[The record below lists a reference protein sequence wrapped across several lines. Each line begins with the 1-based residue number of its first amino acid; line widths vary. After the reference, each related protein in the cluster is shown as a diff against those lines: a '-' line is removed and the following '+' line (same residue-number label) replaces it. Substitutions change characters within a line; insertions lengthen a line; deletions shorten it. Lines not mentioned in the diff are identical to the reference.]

1 MRRDA
6 RSLVQDILDA
16 VGDVRSFL
24 AGHDAVHYASN
35 ALLRAAVERKLEIA
49 GEAMSRLAK
58 LDPPLAAQ
66 ITDWRAII
74 GVRNVLIHGY
84 AEIDDALVYRIARE
98 DLDLLETEAR
108 RLLGGLDQQ
117 PESS

>member
-1 MRRDA
+1 MPRDA
-6 RSLVQDILDA
+6 RSLLQDILDA
-16 VGDVRSFL
+16 TGDVRSFL
-24 AGHDAVHYASN
+24 AGHDEVAYASN

-58 LDPPLAAQ
+58 LDPAMATEV
-66 ITDWRAII
+66 TDWRAII

-98 DLDLLETEAR
+98 DLDLLEAEAR
-108 RLLGGLDQQ
+108 RLLAGLD
-117 PESS
+117 